1 LREHGREVADYN
13 WSGFVLAT
21 LLPYLQENHQIDL
34 MKSEYDE
41 LASFLTQA
49 RNATHFIFTE
59 AQRSAFMNRLDVR
72 LFSETDLRNYF
83 NEFNETNDQE
93 VGRAMLDGVVALQQS
108 LSQLDSGSVIVF
120 IIV

>member
-1 LREHGREVADYN
+1 
-13 WSGFVLAT
+13 
-21 LLPYLQENHQIDL
+21 
-34 MKSEYDE
+34 
-41 LASFLTQA
+41 
-49 RNATHFIFTE
+49 
-59 AQRSAFMNRLDVR
+59 MNRLDVR

-93 VGRAMLDGVVALQQS
+93 VGRAMLDGLVALQQS